1 MHRTAKAKLP
11 WHESAAAIER
21 VSLKPPCVEDIAMTP
36 GTGETLT
43 LHTYFPGS
51 ARAAEDRDRDM
62 DHQIWIKRY
71 G

>member
-1 MHRTAKAKLP
+1 
-11 WHESAAAIER
+11 
-21 VSLKPPCVEDIAMTP
+21 MTP

-51 ARAAEDRDRDM
+51 AGAADYRDRDM
-62 DHQIWIKRY
+62 DHQIWIMRY